1 MNKKQKECHLKI
13 DLKAAFAPLE
23 KPIMLGE
30 TPSINWIPCVSEL
43 VVCSLPPRK
52 FFSMAAVHAEIME
65 RGFEVYLPQT
75 MDEVYTDLDSILYQQ
90 PLFPSLTDAK
100 KLVKSILTYHP
111 ITTKTK

>member
-13 DLKAAFAPLE
+13 DLKAAFASLE
-23 KPIMLGE
+23 RPIMLGE
-30 TPSINWIPCVSEL
+30 TPSINGLSCASEL
-43 VVCSLPPRK
+43 VVHAFPPRK
-52 FFSMAAVHAEIME
+52 FLSMAAVHAEIME

-75 MDEVYTDLDSILYQQ
+75 MDEVYADFDSILSQH
-90 PLFPSLTDAK
+90 PLLPSLSDAK